1 MDKRFFSVREANEM
15 IPFLT
20 EHLRQI
26 RSERKRLARI
36 ARRSLPGFQDIMLR
50 GGMVVGAEYFDRARH
65 LHGLLAEIGAKGC
78 HIKDLDSGLVDFP
91 TIWEGR
97 EVFLCWKLGERE
109 VAFWHEVDTG
119 FAGRQPLKSDRE
131 N

>member
-20 EHLRQI
+20 DQLRQI
-26 RSERKRLARI
+26 RTERKRLGRI

-50 GGMVVGAEYFDRARH
+50 GGMAVGAEYFDRARH
-65 LHGLLAEIGAKGC
+65 LHALLAEIGSKGC

-97 EVFLCWKLGERE
+97 EVFLCWKIGETE
-109 VAFWHEVDTG
+109 VAFWHELDTG